1 MVRQTKGSSQMSF
14 RDGKRD
20 KKEVKNMETIYTNEE
35 MSKMHAD
42 YIREKIVRGI
52 QGLSLSST
60 RTLEVTSIDGDV
72 NLIDVSMLENH
83 ELRVTSFIRSG
94 DRDVT
99 ARVSAELEDVEVF
112 VGYDVSIRFVDS
124 FKYASIILYPDRIRN
139 IYWGDVIY

>member
-1 MVRQTKGSSQMSF
+1 
-14 RDGKRD
+14 
-20 KKEVKNMETIYTNEE
+20 METIYTNEE

-42 YIREKIVRGI
+42 YIRDKIVRGI

-60 RTLEVTSIDGDV
+60 RTLEITSIDGDV

-83 ELRVTSFIRSG
+83 ELRVSSFIRSG

-99 ARVSAELEDVEVF
+99 ARVSAELDDVEVF

-124 FKYASIILYPDRIRN
+124 LKYASIILYPDRIRN

>member
-1 MVRQTKGSSQMSF
+1 
-14 RDGKRD
+14 
-20 KKEVKNMETIYTNEE
+20 METIYTNEE

-52 QGLSLSST
+52 QGLSPNSI
-60 RTLEVTSIDGDV
+60 RTLEITSIDGDV

-83 ELRVTSFIRSG
+83 ELRVTAFVRSG

-99 ARVSAELEDVEVF
+99 ARINAELEDVGVF
-112 VGYDVSIRFVDS
+112 EGFDVSIRFVDPLG
-124 FKYASIILYPDRIRN
+124 YASIILYPDRIRN